1 MDFRMAHLFPSVPAG
16 FHYRED
22 FSNAGEEAALI
33 QEIARMEFATFE
45 MRGIVA
51 RRRVFFGRSYD
62 SGLYPCLG
70 SSSKARP
77 AGAGVSWT

>member
-1 MDFRMAHLFPSVPAG
+1 MDFRMAHLFPSVPDG
-16 FHYRED
+16 FYYRDD
-22 FSNAGEEAALI
+22 FINADEEAAL
-33 QEIARMEFATFE
+33 EIARVEFATL

-51 RRRVFFGRSYD
+51 RRRVAFFGRSYD
-62 SGLYPCLG
+62 SALYPCLG